1 MEPPS
6 EQLRCAP
13 DRAAF
18 ERLAA
23 SWPMVPVF
31 AELLSD
37 LVTPVGA
44 FLSVAA
50 DGPGV
55 LLESVERSE
64 RWGRYSFV
72 AGPPAAT
79 ILADRDGVRLADLRR
94 ELPLPERIPGYDVL
108 GSLKAAARALL
119 VRP

>member
-1 MEPPS
+1 MNPRID
-6 EQLRCAP
+6 LRASP

-37 LVTPVGA
+37 LVTPVLA
-44 FLSVAA
+44 FLAIA
-50 DGPGV
+50 GNGPGV

-72 AGPPAAT
+72 AGAPAAT
-79 ILADRDGVRLADLRR
+79 ILADGDGVGWHDVRR
-94 ELPLPERIPGYDVL
+94 ELPVPEDL
-108 GSLKAAARALL
+108 GHG
-119 VRP
+119 

>member
-1 MEPPS
+1 MNPRID
-6 EQLRCAP
+6 LRASP

-37 LVTPVGA
+37 LVTPVLA
-44 FLSVAA
+44 FLAIA
-50 DGPGV
+50 GNGPGV
-55 LLESVERSE
+55 LLESVARSE

-72 AGPPAAT
+72 AGAPAAT
-79 ILADRDGVRLADLRR
+79 SVADRTGVRLTDVRR
-94 ELPLPERIPGYDVL
+94 ELPLPDRMEG
-108 GSLKAAARALL
+108 
-119 VRP
+119 